1 MKRVLALLLFLSLSN
16 EAIASTL
23 VHEFKN
29 PSFSGVGTSSHWLTI
44 ENQEATRKKAIKD
57 KLEAELREQALE
69 EENSILNRF
78 MYNLQSRIYS
88 SLAAQLT
95 ENLFN
100 SDSPTGSLEL
110 DGNTI
115 NYERLEDTIN
125 LTIIDGSGHTTR
137 ITIPTSG
144 FGF

>member
-1 MKRVLALLLFLSLSN
+1 MLITLLLLNLSN
-16 EAIASTL
+16 EAYASTL

-29 PSFSGVGTSSHWLTI
+29 PSFSGVGASSHWLTI
-44 ENQEATRKKAIKD
+44 ENQEASRKKAIQD
-57 KLEAELREQALE
+57 KLEAQLREQALA

-88 SLAAQLT
+88 NLAAQLT
-95 ENLFN
+95 QSLFS

-115 NYERLEDTIN
+115 DYERFDDRIS
-125 LTIIDGSGHTTR
+125 LTIVDSSGHRTS
-137 ITIPTSG
+137 IVIPTAG